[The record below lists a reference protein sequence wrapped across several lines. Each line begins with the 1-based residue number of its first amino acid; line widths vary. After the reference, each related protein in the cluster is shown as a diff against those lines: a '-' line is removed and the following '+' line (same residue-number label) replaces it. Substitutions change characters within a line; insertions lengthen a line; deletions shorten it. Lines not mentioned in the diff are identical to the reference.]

1 MPDLAITSA
10 TARAIYDNPTATR
23 AAAAAE
29 KDGAVTVTRGAP
41 AGSYRLLE
49 VKAVIE
55 NAGPLATHTGRGAEL
70 RGNRQD
76 VVWLIGDRDRVTFL
90 QGTPWQRLGVIDG
103 AMAIP
108 GYAAGPA
115 APAAPGGG
123 AAASSSG
130 RRGAAGS
137 WPAEVRQ
144 SGPRREVRW
153 LVAVTGDTPLRVAVS
168 SQKGGTRVATV
179 AIR

>member
-1 MPDLAITSA
+1 
-10 TARAIYDNPTATR
+10 
-23 AAAAAE
+23 
-29 KDGAVTVTRGAP
+29 
-41 AGSYRLLE
+41 
-49 VKAVIE
+49 
-55 NAGPLATHTGRGAEL
+55 L

>member
-1 MPDLAITSA
+1 V
-10 TARAIYDNPTATR
+10 YDNPSATR
-23 AAAAAE
+23 AAVAAKDAE
-29 KDGAVTVTRGAP
+29 LTVTKGLP
-41 AGSYRLLE
+41 AGRYRVLE

-55 NAGPLATHTGRGAEL
+55 NTGPLATHTGRGVEL

-76 VVWLIGDRDRVTFL
+76 VVWLLGDRDRVTFL

-108 GYAAGPA
+108 GYTAGFGTPAAAGV
-115 APAAPGGG
+115 G
-123 AAASSSG
+123 AAASGRGSG
-130 RRGAAGS
+130 RAG

-144 SGPRREVRW
+144 SGPRREVTW

-168 SQKGGTRVATV
+168 SQKGGTAVTAVTMR
-179 AIR
+179 

>member
-1 MPDLAITSA
+1 
-10 TARAIYDNPTATR
+10 
-23 AAAAAE
+23 
-29 KDGAVTVTRGAP
+29 
-41 AGSYRLLE
+41 

-55 NAGPLATHTGRGAEL
+55 NAGPLATHTGRGVEL

-103 AMAIP
+103 AMVVP
-108 GYAAGPA
+108 GYSATTAAA
-115 APAAPGGG
+115 AAASGGG
-123 AAASSSG
+123 AAAPAARGGG
-130 RRGAAGS
+130 RGS

-144 SGPRREVRW
+144 SGPRREVTW

-168 SQKGGTRVATV
+168 SQKGGTSVATV
-179 AIR
+179 RIQ